1 MSERRRVAPWV
12 ALGVA
17 VLIGAFVVVLAVAKG
32 GVADSAAT
40 PLLGQPA
47 PVVQTTTIDGQPF
60 DLAARRGSWVVMNF
74 FQTQCVPC
82 VEEHPELVKF
92 AAAQKASPDPAE
104 LVTVINYDTVDR
116 VRQFFADKGGGD
128 WPILQ
133 DPDGRIYVSLGVAKV
148 PETWIIDPN
157 GTIAARVVG
166 ATTAARL
173 TQVLDKLKAGEG
185 A

>member
-12 ALGVA
+12 ALVVA
-17 VLIGAFVVVLAVAKG
+17 VLIGGFVVVLAVAKG

-60 DLAARRGSWVVMNF
+60 DLASRRGSWVVMNF

-92 AAAQKASPDPAE
+92 AAAQKTAPDPAE

-116 VRQFFADKGGGD
+116 VRQFFAEKGGGD

-148 PETWIIDPN
+148 PETWIIDPS
-157 GTIAARVVG
+157 GIVVQRIITTITADYL
-166 ATTAARL
+166 ATELQRL
-173 TQVLDKLKAGEG
+173 RQVYG
-185 A
+185 